1 MTKGYYETCKSCGRD
16 YYYESTGNIWPG
28 GKERENAVCPYYKSD
43 GPSEFISGF
52 IYSYKLD
59 ENGKPIK
66 F

>member
-28 GKERENAVCPYYKSD
+28 GKERENAVCPYCKAD
-43 GPSEFISGF
+43 GPSEFINGF

-59 ENGKPIK
+59 ENRKPIK

>member
-28 GKERENAVCPYYKSD
+28 GKERENAVCPYCKAD
-43 GPSEFISGF
+43 GPSKFISGF

-59 ENGKPIK
+59 ENRKPIK